1 MKEST
6 NELLKKIK
14 INFMVIFTSMV
25 YMLFI
30 TQNYVGI
37 INALNQKFFSIL
49 LELNNAKIPELFFL
63 IFGMKM
69 GKKANK
75 SKTLILKFLK

>member
-37 INALNQKFFSIL
+37 INVLNQKFFSIL
-49 LELNNAKIPELFFL
+49 LELNNVKIPELSFL

-75 SKTLILKFLK
+75 SKT